1 MKKNRCTFKFISAVA
16 ALFLFFVFFSA
27 PGFSFV
33 IDDVPDVAPDAVSSP
48 SPIFHDSL
56 LRGIELISSD
66 QYEEALVLLDTLQ
79 RMYPDHP
86 APYFFKAATYQD
98 WMSSFRTTRFQEQ
111 VEENVQLAI
120 EKGNELLKRK
130 NDAWVHFYIGA
141 AYGYRAFNRFR
152 KHNWI
157 GAYMDGRRGINQL
170 KKAMAEDPNLYDVYL
185 GLGSYHYWR
194 TARSKFI
201 SAAAF
206 WMKDKRE
213 VGLRQLEFAMQHG
226 LYSKEQAAYN
236 LIAAY
241 MDYGQHEK
249 AMEVVEGLIQEKNT
263 PSISDLYYKARLLI
277 EFERWPEV
285 EAVFGEI
292 LKRLEGDKFASIG
305 YLVECKYWI
314 AAALRAQN
322 KGSEAL
328 QWTQNAIAQSEKRNG
343 DLELESPFEDYREIE
358 NRLKNLHSALKIA
371 QGSRDKALVLA
382 GAPDVDKKI
391 EKSEGEL

>member
-1 MKKNRCTFKFISAVA
+1 MKKNRCPFKFISAVA

-27 PGFSFV
+27 PGFTFV

-56 LRGIELISSD
+56 LRGIELISND

-98 WMSSFRTTRFQEQ
+98 WMSSFRTTRFQKQ
-111 VEENVQLAI
+111 VDENVQLAI

-170 KKAMAEDPNLYDVYL
+170 KKAMAEDPSLYDVYL

-194 TARSKFI
+194 TAKSKFI

-226 LYSKEQAAYN
+226 LY
-236 LIAAY
+236 
-241 MDYGQHEK
+241 
-249 AMEVVEGLIQEKNT
+249 IQEKNT
-263 PSISDLYYKARLLI
+263 PSICDLYYKARLLI

-292 LKRLEGDKFASIG
+292 LKKLEGDKFASIG

-314 AAALRAQN
+314 AVALRAQN

-328 QWTQNAIAQSEKRNG
+328 EWTQKATAQSEKRNA

-358 NRLKNLHSALKIA
+358 NRLKNLHGALKIA
-371 QGSRDKALVLA
+371 QDSRDKALLLA